1 MLFDEM
7 VIISNEWVYDEIK
20 MGWNCGGGE
29 GKVEWFQ
36 YYMYI
41 IDKVNYM

>member
-20 MGWNCGGGE
+20 MGWNCGGGGE
-29 GKVEWFQ
+29 R
-36 YYMYI
+36 
-41 IDKVNYM
+41 